1 MFACRSYSS
10 IDNLAPVVK
19 DLLVLGKFSRQ
30 IVIKKL
36 DSIDMPRQIWARVP
50 PKYFKNFAGIGGTPT

>member
-1 MFACRSYSS
+1 MVACTECSLVVYSS

-36 DSIDMPRQIWARVP
+36 DSID
-50 PKYFKNFAGIGGTPT
+50 N